1 MLRES
6 ASIESE
12 IARVVRNKM
21 GINHFV
27 SGHLGLLKD
36 MICQQT
42 IWLSDMRESV
52 TQAALLK
59 RAKKGE
65 ISDFQR
71 FWLSM
76 IINYKS
82 NCRDWW
88 CFMGLWYVMW
98 NGWEGK
104 NGRNF
109 NNCFKIG
116 SYTEMGDD
124 DGTCEQSIK
133 KLTYVPTC
141 AHTSSRPTNWQIP
154 NRLIYQLF
162 LFTSPK
168 NTCPLLFWDI

>member
-12 IARVVRNKM
+12 IARVVRNKR

-98 NGWEGK
+98 NGGEGK

-116 SYTEMGDD
+116 SSTEMGGWWWHMWTEHQEID
-124 DGTCEQSIK
+124 
-133 KLTYVPTC
+133 LC
-141 AHTSSRPTNWQIP
+141 AHLCTH
-154 NRLIYQLF
+154 F
-162 LFTSPK
+162 K
-168 NTCPLLFWDI
+168 